1 MTWKASSL
9 IAIALCL
16 VTACQRESEGNK
28 SAAPG
33 TPKVQS
39 TTVETRE
46 FSDEIQALG
55 TVRALEAIDLSA
67 NVTETVTEVSFE
79 DGQSVEKGDIL
90 ARLSSDEETAMLK
103 GAEINLAD
111 QEREIQRLEAL
122 TDSGAVSK
130 VRLQE
135 FTSARDLARQKIAEA
150 HANLADRVIGAPFS
164 GVLGFRQVSV
174 GALVSPG
181 EVLATLDLIDT
192 VTLDFSVPET
202 FLAGLSPGEKI
213 TARSDAFPDREFEGE
228 VKTIASRVNPVTRSV
243 LARAEFP
250 NPDHLLRPGMLLT
263 TRISKNPATSP
274 SIPERALLSEDTR
287 HFIFLIEGDEEAP
300 VAKKTQVRIGR
311 RIPGYVE
318 ILEGLRGG
326 EKIIVDS
333 APGLRDG
340 ATIQVTAEAKPP
352 AQAYDPADQ
361 G

>member
-1 MTWKASSL
+1 MTLKAPSR

-16 VTACQRESEGNK
+16 LSACQRDSEDTK
-28 SAAPG
+28 SAGPG

-67 NVTETVTEVSFE
+67 NVTETVTEVFFE
-79 DGQSVEKGDIL
+79 DGQSVDKGAIL
-90 ARLSSDEETAMLK
+90 ARLSSDEETAMLE

-111 QEREIQRLEAL
+111 QEREIDRLQAL
-122 TDSGAVSK
+122 TASGAVSK

-150 HANLADRVIGAPFS
+150 RAKLADRVITAPFS
-164 GVLGFRQVSV
+164 GVLGFRQASV

-213 TARSDAFPDREFEGE
+213 AARSDAFPDREFKGE
-228 VKTIASRVNPVTRSV
+228 VRTIGSRVNPVTRSA

-250 NPDHLLRPGMLLT
+250 NPDHHLRPGMLLT
-263 TRISKNPATSP
+263 TRISKNSATSP

-287 HFIFLIEGDEEAP
+287 HFVFLIEGDEKAP
-300 VAKKTQVRIGR
+300 VVRKTQVRIGR
-311 RIPGYVE
+311 RTPGYVE
-318 ILEGLRGG
+318 ILEGLRSGQ
-326 EKIIVDS
+326 KIIVDS

-340 ATIQVTAEAKPP
+340 VTIQVTAEAKPP
-352 AQAYDPADQ
+352 AKAYDPADEN
-361 G
+361 